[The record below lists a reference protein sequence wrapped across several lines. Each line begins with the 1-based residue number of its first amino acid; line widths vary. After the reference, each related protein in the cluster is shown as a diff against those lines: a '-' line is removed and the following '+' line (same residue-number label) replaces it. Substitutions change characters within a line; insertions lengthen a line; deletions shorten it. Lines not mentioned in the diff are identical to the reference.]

1 MKLVNKKMIVT
12 INKLS
17 IELAG
22 GESFSGKDN
31 MLESASLGFVDRIKE
46 NNIYGR
52 EEFPSVYHIASAYLF
67 YILKNHPFIDGNK
80 RTALATA
87 VTFLQWND
95 ILFTPFDVDT
105 VYQKIENF
113 TTSEETPSV
122 LIPEIADWFEGM
134 SLH

>member
-1 MKLVNKKMIVT
+1 MKFINKKMVVT

-22 GESFSGKDN
+22 GEGFSGTNN
-31 MLESASLGFVDRIKE
+31 MLGNSSLGFVERIKD
-46 NNIYGR
+46 NNVYGK
-52 EEFPSVYHIASAYLF
+52 EEFPSIYHIAAAYLF

-95 ILFTPFDVDT
+95 ILFTPFDTESVSDRIGDF
-105 VYQKIENF
+105 VQ
-113 TTSEETPSV
+113 SDQPSTI
-122 LIPEIADWFEGM
+122 LLPEIADWLEGM